1 MLKVA
6 GKENRTDGIL
16 HGYMELETEESVVP
30 LEYYFFANFQYISFS
45 DFN

>member
-1 MLKVA
+1 MEFYMDTV
-6 GKENRTDGIL
+6 
-16 HGYMELETEESVVP
+16 YMELETEESVVP